1 MKCGRRRE
9 LIPRRDVSD
18 CFDVECSSTK
28 RGSKFILEIL
38 RCETLEIYLDD
49 FGDSSEIWSEW
60 GNSLLWKHLRS

>member
-18 CFDVECSSTK
+18 YFDVECLSIK

-38 RCETLEIYLDD
+38 RCETLKIYLDD

-60 GNSLLWKHLRS
+60 GNLLLWKHLRS